1 MCVRGDSGGPE
12 CRLAALSMVV
22 KGCTERGSSEVV
34 RAGKDGLLEEVTVLS
49 VQAIFVYVG
58 CEVDIEWRRGGA
70 VDMEWRR
77 GGAVDI
83 EWRRGGAVRVEAES
97 RTWLVGSSV
106 MVQGASGL
114 AESVVN
120 TGSSVLELVDMI

>member
-1 MCVRGDSGGPE
+1 
-12 CRLAALSMVV
+12 MVV

-34 RAGKDGLLEEVTVLS
+34 RAGKDGLLEGVMVLG
-49 VQAIFVYVG
+49 VQAIFGYVG

-77 GGAVDI
+77 GGAVRV

-97 RTWLVGSSV
+97 RTWLVGSSM

-120 TGSSVLELVDMI
+120 IGSSVLELVDMI

>member
-1 MCVRGDSGGPE
+1 M
-12 CRLAALSMVV
+12 
-22 KGCTERGSSEVV
+22 
-34 RAGKDGLLEEVTVLS
+34 
-49 VQAIFVYVG
+49 QAIFAYVG
-58 CEVDIEWRRGGA
+58 CE
-70 VDMEWRR
+70 
-77 GGAVDI
+77 VDI

>member
-1 MCVRGDSGGPE
+1 M
-12 CRLAALSMVV
+12 
-22 KGCTERGSSEVV
+22 
-34 RAGKDGLLEEVTVLS
+34 
-49 VQAIFVYVG
+49 
-58 CEVDIEWRRGGA
+58 
-70 VDMEWRR
+70 
-77 GGAVDI
+77 
-83 EWRRGGAVRVEAES
+83 RVEAES